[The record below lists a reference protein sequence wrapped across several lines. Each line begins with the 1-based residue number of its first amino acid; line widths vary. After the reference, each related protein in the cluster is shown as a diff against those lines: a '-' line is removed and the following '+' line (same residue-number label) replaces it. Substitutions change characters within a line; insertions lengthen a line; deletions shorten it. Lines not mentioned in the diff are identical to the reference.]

1 MHVDLE
7 YVLQNEVSRD
17 LRLVWVLVVKYE
29 TIHVI
34 LALPLQRPV
43 MEADVLHGVSPNR
56 LRNVVRKSKVSR
68 DKHKYSLNPSSYND
82 PHEEIRDDTCN
93 GHHQALNHSDA
104 GVEVENEEDVVG
116 ETWVKAHH
124 EVAYGP

>member
-1 MHVDLE
+1 M
-7 YVLQNEVSRD
+7 Y
-17 LRLVWVLVVKYE
+17 
-29 TIHVI
+29 
-34 LALPLQRPV
+34 
-43 MEADVLHGVSPNR
+43 
-56 LRNVVRKSKVSR
+56 
-68 DKHKYSLNPSSYND
+68 LNPSSYND

-124 EVAYGP
+124 EVAYGPWQEAYQDQEWQRRDCVADDKAATP